1 MRIAVLHTDDRALAR
16 GGRLDRIAVQEALE
30 AATEVSHACAELGH
44 EPLVIAAPAEPAALL
59 DAIAQAR
66 ADLVFHLVESIRGD
80 TRFEAAVA
88 WLLEWAGIAYTG
100 SPPTALSLALD
111 KPLARAVLRDAG
123 VPVAPG
129 RVLARGDE
137 PLDGLRPPWIVKPA
151 REDASHGIDARSV
164 VHGEPALRSRA
175 ARVIARYAQP
185 ALVEEF
191 VDGREF
197 NVGVLGEGEGIET
210 LPLSEIDFS
219 DFPAGKPHII
229 TFRAKWVEDSAEWAG
244 ARVVPANDL
253 APELARALADTAVA
267 AYRALGLR
275 DYGRVDL
282 RWSERHGPIVVDVNP
297 NPDLASVCGLARA
310 AARKG
315 IPYVDLIGRI
325 VEHASGRIRALPA
338 AAARAR

>member
-1 MRIAVLHTDDRALAR
+1 LRIAVLYTGDRGLAR
-16 GGRLDRIAVQEALE
+16 GGRLDRIAVQEARE
-30 AATEVSHACAELGH
+30 AADEVLGACADLGH
-44 EPLVIAAPAEPAALL
+44 EPIAIAAPSEAQALL
-59 DAIAQAR
+59 GALSDAR
-66 ADLVFHLVESIRGD
+66 ADLVFHLVESIRGE

-88 WLLEWAGIAYTG
+88 WLFEWAGVVYTG

-111 KPLARAVLRDAG
+111 KSLARAVLRDAG
-123 VPVAPG
+123 VPIAPG
-129 RVLARGDE
+129 RVLSRGDE

-164 VHGEPALRSRA
+164 VHGEAALRSRA
-175 ARVIARYAQP
+175 ARVIERYAQP

-197 NVGVLGEGEGIET
+197 NVGVLGEGDEVET
-210 LPLSEIDFS
+210 LPLSEIDFTE
-219 DFPAGKPHII
+219 FPAGKPRII
-229 TFRAKWVEDSAEWAG
+229 TFRAKWIEESAEWAG
-244 ARVVPANDL
+244 ARVVPATDL
-253 APELARALADTAVA
+253 TDELAKALAETAVA

-297 NPDLASVCGLARA
+297 NPDLARECGLARA

-315 IPYVDLIGRI
+315 MSYVDLIGRI
-325 VEHASGRIRALPA
+325 LECAQARLGGVPA